1 MVSTGSAVGQMFSEF
16 FLMSTGR

>member
-1 MVSTGSAVGQMFSEF
+1 MVSMGSAVGQMLSEF